1 MVRTPCFTEVCILC
15 SRAGTLLIVAPNS
28 KLISLHPVLLLSFFF
43 FLMLFPRMW
52 LSAFQ
57 KAEPLSASFSL
68 PIPYITCLIQSWEWL
83 IFLLQTH
90 VHTMSCLPSNGPSQ
104 ILICRVMTVFCCR
117 CPVPICRGQSL
128 SVSGFILFWMLLK
141 LWKWKQMIYLI
152 YLFFFPPSL
161 ANFVSIIYCGKV
173 MPNKQSMH
181 FILRLI
187 FILACYRSELEP
199 MSVKICTPLTLPLLF
214 AQFIKMYFKWVF
226 LTVRWNFWW
235 DRVTEI

>member
-28 KLISLHPVLLLSFFF
+28 QLISLHPVLLSFF

-141 LWKWKQMIYLI
+141 LWKWKQMIYFI
-152 YLFFFPPSL
+152 YYFFSSL
-161 ANFVSIIYCGKV
+161 TS
-173 MPNKQSMH
+173 
-181 FILRLI
+181 
-187 FILACYRSELEP
+187 
-199 MSVKICTPLTLPLLF
+199 
-214 AQFIKMYFKWVF
+214 
-226 LTVRWNFWW
+226 
-235 DRVTEI
+235 